1 MRSRWLVADGVLAAV
16 LTLAGLGR
24 ALFAPPDTPAP
35 GIALI
40 LAAGAALVVRRRW
53 PVAVLAVTTAAT
65 TAYLVLDYAY
75 GPLMIMFGVAVY
87 TVARHSA
94 LAWAVPAAVVAELAF
109 LAHIPFHSEARNGFM
124 AVTWA
129 AGWVVVPF
137 VVGVTVRVTREAS
150 QRARADAIRLRVD
163 EERLRVAQE
172 VHDIVGHGLAA
183 IKMQAD
189 VALHVLPKRPEQAGI
204 ALETISR
211 TSGEALQE
219 LRATLSAVRG
229 DEGSASLARIEELR
243 ERMSGAGL
251 RVLVETVGEPRRLPA
266 VVDLTGYRVVQES
279 LTNVLRHSGADEATV
294 TLRYDDTALDVTVTN
309 PVTGPVRTD
318 GGSGIAG
325 MRQRVHALGGEF
337 SITADDGRFT
347 VNARLPIRDA
357 S

>member
-1 MRSRWLVADGVLAAV
+1 MRFRWLVADAALAAL
-16 LTLAGLGR
+16 LTLAGIGR
-24 ALFAPPDTPAP
+24 ALAPPEAEGPAF
-35 GIALI
+35 ALI
-40 LAAGAALVVRRRW
+40 LLAGAALVVRRRW
-53 PVAVLAVTTAAT
+53 PLAVLAVATAAT
-65 TAYLVLDYAY
+65 VAYLVLDYAY
-75 GPLMIMFGVAVY
+75 GPIVFTFAVAVY
-87 TVARHSA
+87 TVARHSR
-94 LAWAVPAAVVAELAF
+94 LAWAVPAAVVAEVAF
-109 LAHIPFHSEARNGFM
+109 LAHIPFNSEAENGFM
-124 AVTWA
+124 AVTWS
-129 AGWVVVPF
+129 AGWVLVPF
-137 VVGVTVRVTREAS
+137 VLGVTVRVIREAS
-150 QRARADAIRLRVD
+150 ERARAEAIRHRVD

-229 DEGSASLARIEELR
+229 EEGSASLGRLEELR

-251 RVLVETVGEPRRLPA
+251 RVLVETVGEPRRLPTA
-266 VVDLTGYRVVQES
+266 VDLTGYRVVQES

-294 TLRYDDTALDVTVTN
+294 TLRYQDDALDVTVSN
-309 PVTGPVRTD
+309 PMTGPVHTE
-318 GGSGIAG
+318 GGSGIEG

-337 SITADDGRFT
+337 SAAADDGRFT
-347 VNARLPIRDA
+347 VYAHLPTRDV